1 MRHSVHHVP
10 IQIGWMM
17 MKKIDTT
24 PSGTIITPNRAA
36 RSSRR
41 TAGRAMASCASAAAS
56 RSRR

>member
-24 PSGTIITPNRAA
+24 PSGTIITPNSRTSHGIV
-36 RSSRR
+36 RQRRCEPITPVRISS
-41 TAGRAMASCASAAAS
+41 A
-56 RSRR
+56 